1 VATREVYRR
10 RTAVKR
16 TMLVAALGAL
26 LALAVAT
33 PVALGQAEQQGSPTY
48 GQTGKLAAAWWQWAG
63 SKPVPKNPAIGE
75 YSGGPKCNGR
85 PVSATPGNKQW
96 WFLAGTGGGTEPGV
110 ERTCTVPAGRRLFF
124 PVANTVFVITEPGET
139 EEIARQAA
147 NEFMDS
153 VLTDPDLS
161 IAVSVDGQEVLRR
174 ADSPLFTAEIP
185 EDNVFDSPTF
195 DLPAGSYD
203 GVADGLWVTVPPLSK
218 GKHTVHFEL
227 SAPNVGEEGFTQNIT
242 YRLTVK

>member
-1 VATREVYRR
+1 
-10 RTAVKR
+10 VKR

-33 PVALGQAEQQGSPTY
+33 PIALGQAEVQGSTTTR
-48 GQTGKLAAAWWQWAG
+48 QTGKLAAAWWKWAL
-63 SKPVPKNPAIGE
+63 SKPVAKNPTIGE

-85 PVSATPGNKQW
+85 PVSATPGNKKW

-110 ERTCTVPAGRRLFF
+110 VRTCTMPAGRSLFF
-124 PVANTVFVITEPGET
+124 PAANFVFIITEPGET
-139 EEIARQAA
+139 PKIARQAA

-153 VLTDPDLS
+153 VLTDPGLR
-161 IAVSVDGQEVLRR
+161 IAVSVDGQEALRR
-174 ADSPLFTAEIP
+174 ADSPLFTVRIP
-185 EDNVFDSPTF
+185 EHNVFDSPTF
-195 DLPAGSYD
+195 NLPADSYD

-218 GKHTVHFEL
+218 GKHTVHFRL
-227 SAPNVGEEGFTQNIT
+227 RAPNVGEEGFTQNNT